1 MAMNALG
8 KVSTKSWT
16 IFEHKNPRRGKSR
29 VLAINA
35 TWAPLNLADCGR
47 YDANTRHCM
56 YGLDADLM
64 ILGLLSHEP
73 YFFLL
78 REEVTFGKSRGPAKK
93 ELDGVE
99 QKTWHLLSLTLFRD
113 YLNAEFSVLD
123 GQVCD
128 TKISFVACHHE

>member
-1 MAMNALG
+1 
-8 KVSTKSWT
+8 
-16 IFEHKNPRRGKSR
+16 
-29 VLAINA
+29 
-35 TWAPLNLADCGR
+35 
-47 YDANTRHCM
+47 M

-78 REEVTFGKSRGPAKK
+78 REEVVFGKSRGSSKK

-113 YLNAEFSVLD
+113 YLNAEFSLLK
-123 GQVCD
+123 GQVGPPL
-128 TKISFVACHHE
+128 